1 MGSAMAITTPGDLT
15 LTVSDTALTQ
25 LQNLITT
32 QPSERPLG
40 LRVFIQSG
48 GCSGFSYG
56 MGLDENAPQAD
67 DHVIEVGSGLKV
79 YVDAFSSQY
88 LEGAEIDYVDQMMG
102 GGFTIQNPNAVR
114 TCGCGHSFQ
123 TADSAGSAS
132 SCSH

>member
-1 MGSAMAITTPGDLT
+1 MAITTPGDLT
-15 LTVSDTALTQ
+15 VSVSDTAAAQ
-25 LQNLITT
+25 LKNLIST
-32 QPSERPLG
+32 QQSERPLG

-56 MGLDENAPQAD
+56 MGLDENEPQAD
-67 DHVIEVGSGLKV
+67 DHVIEAGDGLRVYIDAYSG
-79 YVDAFSSQY
+79 QY
-88 LEGAEIDYVDQMMG
+88 LDGAEIDYVDQMMG

-123 TADSAGSAS
+123 TADSAGEAR